1 MHQILH
7 SQLLQQHEVD
17 APGLLLKQMAVLVLA
32 VMLVFLAAQSAL
44 VQRVRET
51 TVLTA
56 AAAVTAAKQLSA
68 VAEAGL
74 VRQQGMRGVT
84 ALLGLMVLLAA
95 VAEAEHILFKHIAP
109 ALEPFLAGLRGV
121 PAVADRVMGMTTV
134 AQIISNKQTVQ

>member
-109 ALEPFLAGLRGV
+109 VLDRSSTASPGV
-121 PAVADRVMGMTTV
+121 QVAVDRVMGTTTA
-134 AQIISNKQTVQ
+134 AQTFKLPQTVQ